1 MNLTSDQ
8 INILYSGLHEYVNA
22 DPLCPNCTGT
32 EYNPTKH
39 DNHITYT
46 CKECSYD
53 YYAIEGTTRLI

>member
-8 INILYSGLHEYVNA
+8 INNLYSGLHEYVNA

-32 EYNPTKH
+32 EYNAIKH
-39 DNHITYT
+39 DNHVTYT
-46 CKECSYD
+46 CKECGYD